1 MFVVDILMYDIT
13 EIKILQRLKPT
24 LFGVGASSHSLSRKI
39 DKNFLVHVWHM
50 VNDMLDEF
58 KEIFVNHFLESLERK
73 KSQDAI

>member
-13 EIKILQRLKPT
+13 EIKTFQRLKPT
-24 LFGVGASSHSLSRKI
+24 LFGVGASSRSLSRKI

-73 KSQDAI
+73 KSRDAI